1 MALFNNMYVLVEKES
16 VNNTYDITE
25 NKVEK
30 GLPLTDHVERKA
42 IDFSVDAILLDDD
55 KGNTAYNQYTKLR
68 AWANSGTI
76 IKFVGRNVLNVAIT
90 SINKSNDYKIS
101 NGASVSISMKEIRMG
116 KNSYTQTKTSKQVT
130 NKSTSKT
137 STSKSSSS
145 SSKSSTTTKTSNYT
159 THTVR
164 KGETLWYISKKY
176 GTTVA
181 NIKSLNK
188 LKSDLIKVGQK
199 LVVRK

>member
-42 IDFSVDAILLDDD
+42 ITFSVDAILLDDD
-55 KGNTAYNQYTKLR
+55 KGNTAYNQYNKLKT
-68 AWANSGTI
+68 WANSGTI
-76 IKFVGRNVLNVAIT
+76 IKFVGRNVLDVAIT
-90 SINKSNDYKIS
+90 SISKNNDYKIS

-130 NKSTSKT
+130 NKNTSKT
-137 STSKSSSS
+137 TTSKSSS
-145 SSKSSTTTKTSNYT
+145 KSSATTKTSNYT

-188 LKSDLIKVGQK
+188 LKSDLIKIGQK